1 MTTRPSTIMVIR
13 HGEKPAETPHPT
25 SPLGIDAAGV
35 AHPTSLIPRGWQRAG
50 ALAVILGGD
59 ALRAPLAR
67 PTTLMSPDYG
77 AETARHRTSETIQP
91 LAARLGLTPVH
102 PAPTGHEKHVVKH
115 AVLTTPGTILLCWE
129 HHHIADIMAALAHHL
144 GITDLPPIAHAWPE
158 DDFDSVIVV
167 AVADPPTVT
176 VVSQDVLAGDNT

>member
-1 MTTRPSTIMVIR
+1 MVIR

-25 SPLGIDAAGV
+25 PPHGIDSAGV

-50 ALAVILGGD
+50 ALAVLLGGD
-59 ALRAPLAR
+59 TARAPLAR
-67 PTTLMSPDYG
+67 PTALMSPDYG

-102 PAPTGHEKHVVKH
+102 PAPTKHEKHVVKH
-115 AVLTTPGTILLCWE
+115 AVLTTPGTILMCWE
-129 HHHIADIMAALAHHL
+129 HHHIANIMAALAHHL
-144 GITDLPPIAHAWPE
+144 GLTDLPPIARSWPE

-167 AVADPPTVT
+167 TVADPSSVT
-176 VVSQDVLAGDNT
+176 VVSQDALAGDGST